1 MTFCHQITTIIDTQR
16 GKITQDGSTNFF
28 MEYIDRGIR
37 FKGRF
42 VEMNGKILV
51 YTIMAKTGHEICN
64 MADSDQ

>member
-1 MTFCHQITTIIDTQR
+1 
-16 GKITQDGSTNFF
+16 

-42 VEMNGKILV
+42 VEMNGKIILV
-51 YTIMAKTGHEICN
+51 YTIMAQTGHEICN